1 MNKKATGV
9 FNQAIKT
16 IQQLIDDDDQ
26 KGLDILCEIAE
37 MFAKNRESKNSII
50 VFEQALSMAQTMKNY
65 NHSSYILAR
74 IAELMI
80 KAGESDKTPDIF
92 DQAVQ
97 MIQKIDDDHIRFE
110 MFITI
115 TEDMVDAGYVN
126 KAVKTAK
133 HISNYEDRSNLL
145 ICIASQIDE
154 GESEKAIVVLEQAV
168 KSIQNVKNQNRN
180 TFEILEDISM
190 EMTKRGK
197 VKNALQTAKK
207 ISDERRSLNAFH
219 SIADAMD

>member
-26 KGLDILCEIAE
+26 KGLNILCEIAE

-65 NHSSYILAR
+65 NDSSYILAR

-80 KAGESDKTPDIF
+80 EAGESEKTPDIF

-97 MIQKIDDDHIRFE
+97 IIQKIDDDHIRFE

-126 KAVKTAK
+126 KAVKTAQY
-133 HISNYEDRSNLL
+133 ISNYEDRSNLL
-145 ICIASQIDE
+145 ICIAS
-154 GESEKAIVVLEQAV
+154 
-168 KSIQNVKNQNRN
+168 
-180 TFEILEDISM
+180 
-190 EMTKRGK
+190 
-197 VKNALQTAKK
+197 
-207 ISDERRSLNAFH
+207 
-219 SIADAMD
+219 